1 MNFITHFAL
10 DRQGPSSYFTLGVAI
25 PDLLPLAGRQLR
37 VPYRKLMEHSFE
49 NHAEDEYWLLK
60 GILHHYYTDR
70 VFHESEFFNSE
81 RRYILPY
88 LKKLFQNEPD
98 QRYFF
103 LTHLFVEFYL
113 DRVIQLEEAE
123 MVDEFYRHIHQ
134 TDLKRTLHYLENFSQ
149 QSFQALQEPLAV
161 FRAREY
167 LHAYRQDEGF
177 LYALNRTIKRTG
189 IMSLDR
195 TTSNDFHSIFYPY
208 EVELKNRIPNLFPE
222 IKNGFKEM
230 GYLGISHSA
239 K

>member
-1 MNFITHFAL
+1 MNFITHYAL

-37 VPYRKLMEHSFE
+37 VPYKKLLEHPFE
-49 NHAEDEYWLLK
+49 NHTEDEYWLLK
-60 GILHHYYTDR
+60 GVLHHYHTDR

-88 LKKLFQNEPD
+88 LKELFQNDPD

-134 TDLKRTLHYLENFSQ
+134 TDIERTLHYLESFSQ
-149 QSFQALQEPLAV
+149 QSFQALHEPLAV
-161 FRAREY
+161 FRDRQY

-189 IMSLDR
+189 IMALD
-195 TTSNDFHSIFYPY
+195 TIHTETFHSALAPY
-208 EVELKNRIPNLFPE
+208 EMELKTRLPALFPE
-222 IKNGFKEM
+222 IRDGFENI
-230 GYLGISHSA
+230 GYRI